1 MSMSLGFSS
10 VSFSD
15 LIDLADSCT
24 SKSPCSIEHIGAPIS
39 KVSPS
44 CASIFNL
51 PEDSAVKSKVALSE
65 SISAM
70 TSSSSTISPSFFN
83 QEDIVTSFIDSPT
96 AGTIILIISFFI
108 LNQLN
113 IFFINSSCSFK
124 CTLRNPVDGDE
135 LLFLE
140 ISSIFFK
147 LNEDI

>member
-70 TSSSSTISPSFFN
+70 TSSSSTISPFFFN
-83 QEDIVTSFIDSPT
+83 QEAVSYTHLTLPTKRIV
-96 AGTIILIISFFI
+96 
-108 LNQLN
+108 
-113 IFFINSSCSFK
+113 
-124 CTLRNPVDGDE
+124 
-135 LLFLE
+135 
-140 ISSIFFK
+140 
-147 LNEDI
+147 